1 MKKPKFVNN
10 AGMNSGVYGN
20 KDLISKLTEIT
31 LSKMG
36 EESFGGKELSRE
48 SGLTISILNRRLQSI
63 SNKGVNQFIRE
74 IRLLKA
80 MELIRN
86 EALTVSEVAYKVG
99 FGSPAY
105 FSTCFSDYFGYPP
118 GILKKRILNDPE
130 EIGEHVVPEPVVL
143 PQFQE
148 SAEIKQIKRK
158 IQLDRILI
166 LGGAIVL
173 FLFILIFFY
182 VNDVFNLTKTGTG
195 NITTGL
201 EKSIAVLPFI
211 NDSPDS
217 TNLYF
222 INGMMTAIL
231 DHLAKIKDLKV
242 VSRGTVE
249 QYRGINSKSIP
260 QIAKELN
267 VSYIVEGSGE
277 KYGNRIKLSIQMIES
292 ATDKHLLSRQY
303 TGNLDNIFSLEIE
316 IAIDIA
322 SKIKA
327 LITEEEKELIEKL
340 PATSAAAM
348 TMYNMGIEL
357 HTASALRNDRDID
370 RKAEIFFRKAIEIDS
385 TFSFPYVQLASIIN
399 YRNPDSALFLANKAL
414 LFNPRDPYAYY
425 FLGGC
430 LYRKSSIIEAQD
442 VYLKVIKYK
451 SDYPLLYWGLA
462 KVYTHQCKFQEAIK
476 NLLKSQGL
484 ENITIQKIYSTRS
497 IANALFDLGFIGE
510 GMVYAKELLKF
521 DNDSTIYFHGLVSG
535 YLLQGEFSKAHH
547 EALKIR
553 FSDPRLGDPSDF
565 DLLNTSMYVRDY
577 KTGLNWIQK
586 YIENLDQTGRT
597 LNANASIGYVYLK
610 NGMEKEANW
619 HFDQVISFYLKILEK
634 EEYFSSS
641 RACYQLMYSWS
652 GKGEKAKS
660 MEFLNKLENN
670 KDFVLHAADLL
681 RLKKDPVF
689 DCIRS
694 ERDFQ
699 EFIIEMEDRFETVR
713 LKIESTLNEEAILVQ
728 K

>member
-1 MKKPKFVNN
+1 MK
-10 AGMNSGVYGN
+10 SGLYGN

-36 EESFGGKELSRE
+36 EDSFGGKELSRE

-63 SNKGVNQFIRE
+63 SNKNVNQFIRE

-105 FSTCFSDYFGYPP
+105 FSTCFSNYFGYPP
-118 GILKKRILNDPE
+118 GEVKTRILNDHE
-130 EIGEHVVPEPVVL
+130 EIGDNVVPEPVVL
-143 PQFQE
+143 PQIQE
-148 SAEIKQIKRK
+148 SVDIKQIKRK

-182 VNDVFNLTKTGTG
+182 VNDVFNLSKTGKG

-277 KYGNRIKLSIQMIES
+277 KYGNHIKLSIQMIES

-303 TGNLDNIFSLEIE
+303 TGSLDDIFSLESE
-316 IAIDIA
+316 VAIDIA

-327 LITEEEKELIEKL
+327 VITQEEKELIEKQ
-340 PATSAAAM
+340 PATPPAALY
-348 TMYNMGIEL
+348 MYSLGVEL
-357 HTASALRNDRDID
+357 HTASALKNDRELD
-370 RKAEIFFRKAIEIDS
+370 RKAESFFRKAIEIDS
-385 TFSFPYVQLASIIN
+385 TFSPAYVHLGFMIN
-399 YRNPDSALFLANKAL
+399 YRNPDSAFFLANKAL
-414 LFNPRDPYAYY
+414 HFNPRDPYAYY
-425 FLGGC
+425 FLGHHF
-430 LYRKSSIIEAQD
+430 LYRKSSMNEAED
-442 VYLKVIKYK
+442 AFKKAIRFKP
-451 SDYPLLYWGLA
+451 DYPSPYRGLA
-462 KVYTHQCKFQEAIK
+462 IVYNHQCNFPEVIR
-476 NLLKSQGL
+476 NLLIAQRL
-484 ENITIQKIYSTRS
+484 ENITIQKIYGTRL
-497 IANALFDLGFIGE
+497 IAKTLFDLGFIAE
-510 GMVYAKELLKF
+510 GLVYAKELLKI
-521 DNDSTIYFHGLVSG
+521 DNDSTTYFHGLVSG
-535 YLLQGEFSKAHH
+535 NLLQGEYSKAHH
-547 EALKIR
+547 EALKIK
-553 FSDPRLGDPSDF
+553 FSDPRLGEASNF
-565 DLLNTSMYVRDY
+565 DLLNTSMYARDY

-597 LNANASIGYVYLK
+597 LNPNAIFGYVYLK
-610 NGMEKEANW
+610 NGMEKEGNW
-619 HFDQVISFYLKILEK
+619 HFDQVISFNLKILEK
-634 EEYFSSS
+634 EEPFSSAQ
-641 RACYQLMYSWS
+641 ACNQLMYSYS

-660 MEFLNKLENN
+660 MEFLHKLENH
-670 KDFVLHAADLL
+670 KDFVIHAADLL

-713 LKIESTLNEEAILVQ
+713 LKLERILREEAILVQ
-728 K
+728 N

>member
-1 MKKPKFVNN
+1 
-10 AGMNSGVYGN
+10 MNSGLYGN

-36 EESFGGKELSRE
+36 EDSFGGKELSRE

-63 SNKGVNQFIRE
+63 SNKNVNQFIRE

-105 FSTCFSDYFGYPP
+105 FSTCFSNYFGYPP
-118 GILKKRILNDPE
+118 GEVKKRILNDPE
-130 EIGEHVVPEPVVL
+130 EIGDHVVPEPVVL

-148 SAEIKQIKRK
+148 SVEIKQIKRK

-182 VNDVFNLTKTGTG
+182 VNDVFNLTKTGKG

-222 INGMMTAIL
+222 INGIMTAIL

-277 KYGNRIKLSIQMIES
+277 KYGNHIKLSIQMIES

-303 TGNLDNIFSLEIE
+303 TGSLDDIFSLESE
-316 IAIDIA
+316 VAIDIA

-327 LITEEEKELIEKL
+327 VITQEEKELIEKQ
-340 PATSAAAM
+340 PPTSAAAM

-357 HTASALRNDRDID
+357 HTASAMRNDRELD
-370 RKAEIFFRKAIEIDS
+370 RKAESFFRKAIEIDS
-385 TFSFPYVQLASIIN
+385 TFSSAYVQLGFMIN
-399 YRNPDSALFLANKAL
+399 YRNPDSAFFLVNKAIH
-414 LFNPRDPYAYY
+414 FNPRDPNAYY

-430 LYRKSSIIEAQD
+430 LYRKSSIIEAED
-442 VYLKVIKYK
+442 AYKKAIKYK
-451 SDYPLLYWGLA
+451 PDYPSSYRGLA
-462 KVYTHQCKFQEAIK
+462 NVYNHQCKFPEVIK
-476 NLLKSQGL
+476 NLLKAQGL
-484 ENITIQKIYSTRS
+484 ENITIQKIYGTRL
-497 IANALFDLGFIGE
+497 IANKLFDLGFIGE
-510 GMVYAKELLKF
+510 GLVYAKELLQF
-521 DNDSTIYFHGLVSG
+521 DNDSTTYFHGLVSG
-535 YLLQGEFSKAHH
+535 NLMQGEYNLAHH

-553 FSDPRLGDPSDF
+553 FSDPRLGDASDF
-565 DLLNTSMYVRDY
+565 DLLKTSMYLRDY
-577 KTGLNWIQK
+577 KTGLKWIQK
-586 YIENLDQTGRT
+586 YIEKLNQTGRT
-597 LNANASIGYVYLK
+597 LNANASLGYVYLK
-610 NGMEKEANW
+610 NGMEKEGNW
-619 HFDQVISFYLKILEK
+619 HFDRVISFYLKILEK
-634 EEYFSSS
+634 DEPFSSAQ
-641 RACYQLMYSWS
+641 ACNHLMYSWS

-660 MEFLNKLENN
+660 IEYLHKLEKY

-681 RLKKDPVF
+681 RLKNDPVY

-694 ERDFQ
+694 EQDFQ

-713 LKIESTLNEEAILVQ
+713 LKIEKILREEAILVQ